1 MQKNRTDLVNFI
13 YKPTPVLLFAVEWRH
28 LFTLPANAAGHS
40 ADQINLAAGVHF

>member
-13 YKPTPVLLFAVEWRH
+13 YKPTSALLFAIEWRH
-28 LFTLPANAAGHS
+28 LFTLPANASGHS